1 MSNPAQIH
9 ETAIVEA
16 DVRIGDSTCVWDGVH
31 IRRGANIGKNCII
44 GEKSYIAYDVSV
56 GDLCKINA
64 NVYIC
69 AGVTVQDGVMIAAH
83 TVFTNDLLP
92 RATDPEVLEL
102 RSSDPDDTTL
112 QTKVMRGTT
121 IGANCT
127 IGPGVVLGEFCMI
140 GMGSVVTRNVP
151 KHTLVAG
158 NPATIRGLVCSCGKL
173 VARIDSDDRLPAGP
187 HKCECGRVIPS
198 EHR

>member
-9 ETAIVEA
+9 ATAIVEA
-16 DVRIGDSTCVWDGVH
+16 GVRIGDSTCVWNGVH
-31 IRRGANIGKNCII
+31 IRQGASIGKSCII
-44 GEKSYIAYDVSV
+44 GEKTYIAYDVNI

-64 NVYIC
+64 NVYVC

-92 RATDPEVLEL
+92 RATDPEVRAL
-102 RSSDPDDTTL
+102 RSSDPGETTL
-112 QTKVMRGTT
+112 QTKVMRGAT

-127 IGPGVVLGEFCMI
+127 IGPGLVLGEFCMI
-140 GMGSVVTRNVP
+140 GMGSVVTRDVP

-158 NPATIRGLVCSCGKL
+158 NPATIRGLVCSCGRL
-173 VARIDSDDRLPAGP
+173 VARVDKNERLPAGP
-187 HKCECGRVIPS
+187 HICECERVIPS
-198 EHR
+198 E